1 MIKKHLK
8 LLLITSLATLLPMAA
23 GLILWNSLPAQVPF
37 HWNVAGEIDKY
48 ASKAVAVFVMPFVML
63 ALQWVCAFAT
73 AADPKNKERSGKIV
87 QLVFWIIP
95 VLSNLLQALVYT
107 AALGWGVR
115 VEVLLPIFLG
125 LVFAVIGN
133 YLPKCK
139 QNYVIGIKLAW
150 TLHSAEN
157 WNRTHRLAGYAWVIG
172 GLLMIATAFLGIFWI
187 TLSIII
193 LITLVPIV
201 YSYALY
207 RKGI

>member
-139 QNYVIGIKLAW
+139 QKYVIGIKLAW